1 MKLDSL
7 RNEYNYSG
15 ITRKN
20 VAANPFEQFNQWMR
34 EVINSGEKEPTA
46 MTLSTIGTDGFPHA
60 RIVLL
65 KFIDEN
71 GFIFFTNYNGA
82 KGKDLEANNV
92 AGLHFFWPR
101 LERQIKIVGF
111 AEKTSREMSENY
123 FHSRPVESQL
133 GAWASAQSMEIPS
146 RPYLEQEFE
155 KYRKKFENQI
165 IPLPNHWGG
174 YRVVPQ
180 KIEFW
185 QGRISR
191 LHDRIVY
198 EKTSDGWD
206 IIRLAP

>member
-15 ITRKN
+15 ITRQN
-20 VAANPFEQFNQWMR
+20 VAANPFDQFNQWMKD
-34 EVINSGEKEPTA
+34 VIDSGEKEPTA
-46 MTLSTIGTDGFPHA
+46 MTVSTIGTDGFPHA

-65 KFIDEN
+65 KYIDER

-82 KGKDLEANNV
+82 KGKDIEANNAV
-92 AGLHFFWPR
+92 GLHFFWSK
-101 LERQIKIVGF
+101 LERQIKIAGY
-111 AEKTSREMSENY
+111 AEKTSRELSENY

-133 GAWASAQSMEIPS
+133 GAWASNQSEEIPS
-146 RPYLEQEFE
+146 RPYLEQKFE
-155 KYRKKFENQI
+155 EYRIKFENKVV
-165 IPLPNHWGG
+165 PLPPHWGG

-191 LHDRIVY
+191 LHDRILYVR
-198 EKTSDGWD
+198 TNDGWE
-206 IIRLAP
+206 IKRLAP